1 MPATQD
7 QLLPPDLMGQLE
19 RLELVTRKVFR
30 GRMKGERRSKRKG
43 ESVEFADYR
52 NYVAGDDLRRLD
64 WNLYARLD
72 KLILKLFL
80 EEEDLHFYT
89 LIDAS
94 PSMGFGDPTKLEYAK
109 QLAAALGFIG
119 LVRSDRVVIE
129 TLGQGLRQHSPVLRG
144 RKSVWRMVE
153 QLGQIEPNQP
163 ASLADGVKQ
172 FCLRNAGKGVVVLIS
187 DLMDKQGYEVALKYL
202 MAQRVDVYVIH
213 VLSQEELDPDVKGD
227 LRLVDCEDQ
236 DFAEITVSA
245 PLLSRYKQ
253 TLAAFTA
260 GAQEYCAKRG
270 MAYLLANN
278 QMPVKELMTNYMR
291 RRGRRAYRI
300 NLVPTLCS
308 GNALDGRSAARQRN
322 AERRDIAFPRGAW
335 ERDCFVLTTND

>member
-1 MPATQD
+1 MPLTES

-43 ESVEFADYR
+43 ESVEFADFR
-52 NYVAGDDLRRLD
+52 NYVPGDDLRRLD

-94 PSMGFGDPTKLEYAK
+94 ASMGFGDPTKLDYAK

-129 TLGQGLRQHSPVLRG
+129 TMGQGLRDRSPVLRG
-144 RKSVWRMVE
+144 RKSVWRMLE
-153 QLGQIEPNQP
+153 QLDGMEPDEP
-163 ASLADGVKQ
+163 TSSLAEGVKR
-172 FCLRNAGKGVVVLIS
+172 FCLRNAGQGVVVLIS
-187 DLMDKQGYEVALKYL
+187 DLMDKQGYEAALKYL
-202 MAQRVDVYVIH
+202 MARRVDVYVIH

-227 LRLVDCEDQ
+227 LRLVDCEDA
-236 DFAEITVSA
+236 DEAEITVSA

-253 TLAAFTA
+253 TLAAFTG
-260 GAQEYCAKRG
+260 GAQEFCSKRG

-291 RRGRRAYRI
+291 RRG
-300 NLVPTLCS
+300 LV
-308 GNALDGRSAARQRN
+308 R
-322 AERRDIAFPRGAW
+322 
-335 ERDCFVLTTND
+335 